1 MIRTTCKSILGAV
14 LLAAALAMPFAT
26 PLQADTIESKLDRL
40 GKLKYLKVSD
50 LKAVNSDGL
59 LKIQA
64 TFENTDN
71 TSQRLFYRFKWL
83 DKDGFK
89 VWDDESWKTTELI
102 GYQKQAIQ
110 TVAPTPKAT
119 DFRIEMQGPEQ
130 GLFGGRAIESKP

>member
-1 MIRTTCKSILGAV
+1 MISAHCKSILGGV
-14 LLAAALAMPFAT
+14 LLAAVLALPVAA
-26 PLQADTIESKLDRL
+26 PLHADTIESKLDRL

-50 LKAVNSDGL
+50 LKAVSSGGL

-71 TSQRLFYRFKWL
+71 TTQRLYYRFKWL
-83 DKDGFK
+83 DKDGFNA
-89 VWDDESWKTTELI
+89 WDDEAWKVTELI

-119 DFRIEMQGPEQ
+119 DFRIEMQSPEQ
-130 GLFGGRAIESKP
+130 GLFGGRAIDSKP

>member
-1 MIRTTCKSILGAV
+1 MSRTTYKVILGGM
-14 LLAAALAMPFAT
+14 LLAPAMALSFAT

-50 LKAVNSDGL
+50 LKAVTSDGL
-59 LKIQA
+59 LKVQA

-71 TSQRLFYRFKWL
+71 TTQRLYYRFKWL

-89 VWDDESWKTTELI
+89 AWDDESWKVTELI
-102 GYQKQAIQ
+102 GYLKQAVQ

-119 DFRIEMQGPEQ
+119 DFRIEMQSPEQ
-130 GLFGGRAIESKP
+130 GLFGGRAIENKP